1 MMTPAVAVIDRIV
14 QPALM
19 LPVRLEQIKAIGLSG
34 SHAQQRA
41 DTLSDVDLCVYVAGT
56 IPLAEIRREVY
67 HTLGFEKE
75 LYFDID
81 FETSRGDGFELY
93 DVRCDFNW
101 MSITAVT
108 DFLDALT
115 VDFDSPEWL
124 PGGLQTVEPLY
135 DPRHELVQLQHNIPA
150 YSDTRAQQRLAKML
164 QDAHF
169 TLYGLGWLD
178 KAVLRRDVFS
188 FQKYQHALLQNLFA
202 ILYALN
208 QQWFSDEK
216 RLTERIMTFALKP
229 VQANERIENIIMHQ
243 HGNENLK
250 TCLTNIKSLF
260 ADTAFLVNKK
270 YPELDCPLKW
280 D

>member
-1 MMTPAVAVIDRIV
+1 MTPSVAPVDKIV
-14 QPALM
+14 QSALT
-19 LPVRLEQIKAIGLSG
+19 LLVRLEKIKAIGLSG
-34 SHAQQRA
+34 SHARHMA
-41 DTLSDVDLCVYVAGT
+41 DSLSDVDLCIYVAGV
-56 IPLAEIRREVY
+56 IPAAEIRREAY

-93 DVRCDFNW
+93 GERCDFNW

-124 PGGLQTVEPLY
+124 PGGLQTVAPLY
-135 DPRHELVQLQHNIPA
+135 DPQHELVQLQHNIPV
-150 YSDTRAQQRLAKML
+150 YSDVRAQHRLAKML
-164 QDAHF
+164 QESHF

-216 RLTERIMTFALKP
+216 RLTKRIMAFDLKP
-229 VQANERIENIIMHQ
+229 IQADERIENIIMYQ

-250 TCLTNIKSLF
+250 TCLANIKSLF
-260 ADTAFLVNKK
+260 ADTVSLVNKK
-270 YPELDCPLKW
+270 YPELECPSKW

>member
-1 MMTPAVAVIDRIV
+1 MTPSVAPVDKIV
-14 QPALM
+14 QSALM
-19 LPVRLEQIKAIGLSG
+19 LPARIEEIRAVGLSG
-34 SHAQQRA
+34 SRARQMA
-41 DTLSDVDLCVYVAGT
+41 DTLSDVDLCVYVAGELPSANT
-56 IPLAEIRREVY
+56 RREAY
-67 HTLGFEKE
+67 HALGFNHE

-81 FETSRGDGFELY
+81 FESSHGDGFEMDGL
-93 DVRCDFNW
+93 RCDFTW

-108 DFLDALT
+108 EFLEALT
-115 VDFDSPEWL
+115 VDFDCPEWL

-135 DPRHELVQLQHNIPA
+135 DPHSELVRLQNNIPA
-150 YSDTRAQQRLAKML
+150 YSDARAQHRVAKIL
-164 QDAHF
+164 QEAHF

-178 KAVLRRDVFS
+178 KAALRRDVFS

-202 ILYALN
+202 VLYALN

-216 RLTERIMTFALKP
+216 RLTKRIMAFDLKP
-229 VQANERIENIIMHQ
+229 NQVDDRIENIIMHK

-260 ADTAFLVNKK
+260 ADTVSLVNKK
-270 YPELDCPLKW
+270 YPELECPSKW